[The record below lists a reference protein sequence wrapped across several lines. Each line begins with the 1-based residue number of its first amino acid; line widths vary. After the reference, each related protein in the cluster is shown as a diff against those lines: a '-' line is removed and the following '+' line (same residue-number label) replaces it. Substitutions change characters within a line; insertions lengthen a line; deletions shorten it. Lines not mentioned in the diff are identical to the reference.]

1 MDRTTEGRQRRRAK
15 GSKGHERTFSKDL
28 EVSYSDHDSFTSNL
42 PFPLKVSRLANT
54 ALSTFMYCTAQNRK
68 TKTLW
73 QRKAQKGLGNELQ
86 VGSLKNM

>member
-1 MDRTTEGRQRRRAK
+1 MLKSMLRFMDRTTEGRQRRRAK

-68 TKTLW
+68 TKTSEVARLAS
-73 QRKAQKGLGNELQ
+73 KVKY
-86 VGSLKNM
+86 